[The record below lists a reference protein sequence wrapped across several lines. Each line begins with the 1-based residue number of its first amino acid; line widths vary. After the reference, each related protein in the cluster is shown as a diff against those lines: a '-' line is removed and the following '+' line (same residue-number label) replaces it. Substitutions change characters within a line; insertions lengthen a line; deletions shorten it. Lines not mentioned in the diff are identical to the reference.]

1 MPVRDS
7 VRRHEQA
14 KLIFW
19 SHFRRPPSPPR
30 LAACVYLKRVMKLT
44 RYLLLCLAMTL
55 VVQVCAAQ
63 DAKGCKDSLL
73 ISRFPGSVITDC
85 EDKRD
90 DTVTMSLPGSS
101 KKIEGEIHKVSYR
114 FPKT

>member
-1 MPVRDS
+1 
-7 VRRHEQA
+7 
-14 KLIFW
+14 
-19 SHFRRPPSPPR
+19 
-30 LAACVYLKRVMKLT
+30 MKLAQ
-44 RYLLLCLAMTL
+44 YLLLCLPMML

-63 DAKGCKDSLL
+63 DAKGCKDSPL

-114 FPKT
+114 FPKTASKPEVIRNLRTALQQAGYTIDWDTGSSGDLTAHM